1 MPVHEDKLTGGNFR
15 YVEALLYSQKT
26 HDSAIAEL
34 EAELEQLLED
44 LLPSATASYVDMSEP
59 KGEADSQPE
68 KWTIKREENVRVK
81 HLRGRIKE
89 RKRHK
94 AAISAAR
101 QSLSD
106 EENQFVW
113 LFYDLGKSVRDCR
126 RTMHYEKSK
135 IYQIRQGVVKRVAG
149 FLGLI

>member
-59 KGEADSQPE
+59 KGEAESQPE
-68 KWTIKREENVRVK
+68 KWTIKRDENLRVK
-81 HLRGRIKE
+81 YLKGKIAE
-89 RKRHK
+89 RKRHR
-94 AAISAAR
+94 AAVTEAR

-135 IYQIRQGVVKRVAG
+135 IYQIRQDVVMKVAR